1 MRIVSSPDPKSYSRQ
16 CTCGTCHS
24 VLEVGIA
31 DFHRTVYDQRD
42 GDATVFRCPV
52 CQSDNWIGLDLIPV
66 EFRHLLKKPMPE
78 PLPQQIVPISRHRED
93 IRDLFAGEWRKLAVS
108 VGLPRERW

>member
-24 VLEVGIA
+24 VLEVGIE

-42 GDATVFRCPV
+42 GNSTVYRCPV
-52 CQSDNWIGLDLIPV
+52 CTSDNWIALDLIPA
-66 EFRHLLKKPMPE
+66 EFRHLLKK
-78 PLPQQIVPISRHRED
+78 
-93 IRDLFAGEWRKLAVS
+93 G
-108 VGLPRERW
+108 